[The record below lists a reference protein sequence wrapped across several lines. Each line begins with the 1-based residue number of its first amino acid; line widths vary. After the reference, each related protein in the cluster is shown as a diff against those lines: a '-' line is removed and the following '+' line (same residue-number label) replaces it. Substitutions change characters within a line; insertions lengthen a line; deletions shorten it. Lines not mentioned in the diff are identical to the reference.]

1 MSSNAE
7 PGQSHLCTLAQAADR
22 NLQILVTPACSI
34 CDNLMW
40 STAKRVRRERVV
52 VDLFGT
58 FHGVACQRPCLRADS
73 DGLLVARRLRA
84 LPPASS
90 ARACDRCR
98 PDDRLVRAQR
108 RDPTDLFAIW
118 VFAYF
123 GGRHSR
129 GLRSRRQL
137 FVVAAATGGRN
148 GTYALPFRRGR
159 SRPPLSSRFCRQR
172 PSCRSPRAAP
182 SGLPTRPSITQK
194 SRSSTRWRGSA
205 CRRSTR

>member
-22 NLQILVTPACSI
+22 NLQILVAPACSI

-40 STAKRVRRERVV
+40 FVMV
-52 VDLFGT
+52 LFGT

-73 DGLLVARRLRA
+73 DGLLVARRLRV

-90 ARACDRCR
+90 ARACDRRR

-108 RDPTDLFAIW
+108 RDVTYVFAVW

-129 GLRSRRQL
+129 GLRSRRRL
-137 FVVAAATGGRN
+137 FVVAAAT
-148 GTYALPFRRGR
+148 
-159 SRPPLSSRFCRQR
+159 
-172 PSCRSPRAAP
+172 
-182 SGLPTRPSITQK
+182 
-194 SRSSTRWRGSA
+194 
-205 CRRSTR
+205 